1 MLKDLSLQN
10 SQVIEISNYPKTTA
24 FKELIKKMDEEIKL
38 KESVNKTNMESSILS
53 KYGSSS
59 INKNIRS
66 IVN

>member
-1 MLKDLSLQN
+1 
-10 SQVIEISNYPKTTA
+10 
-24 FKELIKKMDEEIKL
+24 MDEEIKL